1 MLAKQFESSEEL
13 VYFSFGIWLGGNA
26 GGPVLRLLHPQVMSN
41 V

>member
-13 VYFSFGIWLGGNA
+13 VYFSFGIRLGSNA
-26 GGPVLRLLHPQVMSN
+26 GRPVLRLLHPQVMSN